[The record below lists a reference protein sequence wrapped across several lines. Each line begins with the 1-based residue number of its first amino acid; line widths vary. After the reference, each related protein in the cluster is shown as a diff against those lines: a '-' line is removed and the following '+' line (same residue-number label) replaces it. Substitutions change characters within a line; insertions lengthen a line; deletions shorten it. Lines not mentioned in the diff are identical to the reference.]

1 MPAGFS
7 DRTNGETLSM
17 SVSMLIYQS
26 VHYAFHLP
34 TPFASAGAFAK
45 HAEHSLDEHGISCLR
60 YSSLTIFCTFP
71 DLVDL
76 TNTLL
81 EIFEAY
87 GSASD
92 RLRLV
97 MAAILF
103 SDTAICQFRPRSLPS
118 SLSYTHI
125 DHAAKFLYCRSKLR

>member
-1 MPAGFS
+1 MHYVS
-7 DRTNGETLSM
+7 D
-17 SVSMLIYQS
+17 
-26 VHYAFHLP
+26 LP

-45 HAEHSLDEHGISCLR
+45 HAEQSLEEHGMSCLR

-71 DLVDL
+71 LLVDL

-97 MAAILF
+97 IAATRL
-103 SDTAICQFRPRSLPS
+103 SD
-118 SLSYTHI
+118 I
-125 DHAAKFLYCRSKLR
+125 DNFKFL

>member
-1 MPAGFS
+1 
-7 DRTNGETLSM
+7 M
-17 SVSMLIYQS
+17 SKYIDILDSL
-26 VHYAFHLP
+26 HYAFHLP

-97 MAAILF
+97 MAAISF
-103 SDTAICQFRPRSLPS
+103 PDTAVSRFRPDSPPYSLW
-118 SLSYTHI
+118 YTHP
-125 DHAAKFLYCRSKLR
+125 DHVGAKLLWCRCKQE